1 MMPLPT
7 IRGQQAHLGRAVL
20 LLVIATLAVIA
31 PVAAIFFRSD
41 PQVSETLQYIRT
53 DQQEQQ
59 QQTTRGQE
67 LQQTTSGQEQRA
79 SGEEA
84 ISDRS
89 AAEKFLAQT
98 RGTKATD
105 NSLAAEDQIKVLS
118 ARLSTLQESMKRIL
132 RDNAA
137 LAEQLMATQT
147 QMAQDKASVA
157 EQLKALMDM
166 MSRRS
171 GILAMGSDSEEQE
184 RRQAT
189 IGSTVAAPAS
199 ARSQTAHR
207 RYRASR
213 DWFTHPASFL
223 ARGIY
228 FGRANRY

>member
-1 MMPLPT
+1 MPLPI
-7 IRGQQAHLGRAVL
+7 IRGQQAHRGRAIFL
-20 LLVIATLAVIA
+20 SAIATLAVIA

-41 PQVSETLQYIRT
+41 PQATDRLQYIRT
-53 DQQEQQ
+53 DQQQQ
-59 QQTTRGQE
+59 QERT
-67 LQQTTSGQEQRA
+67 

-89 AAEKFLAQT
+89 AAEKYFAQT

-118 ARLSTLQESMKRIL
+118 ARLSTLQESTTRIL

-137 LAEQLMATQT
+137 LAEQLRATQA

-157 EQLKALMDM
+157 EQLKALTEM

-171 GILAMGSDSEEQE
+171 GILARGSDSEEQE
-184 RRQAT
+184 RGQAT
-189 IGSTVAAPAS
+189 IGSTATAPAA

-207 RYRASR
+207 RYRASP
-213 DWFTHPASFL
+213 DWFTDPASYL
-223 ARGIY
+223 ARGIF
-228 FGRANRY
+228 FGKTTRY